1 MTRFRLSLLLV
12 CLIAAS
18 PLAAQPF
25 SAWLI
30 KQSSP
35 GFVEIPHS
43 SAFDFTTGFTLEAWV
58 NGTDPGGCSGIAG
71 KGYTST
77 WWIGV
82 CGTTLRSY
90 IQGTSSLFD
99 GGKVAAN
106 DWVHIAVTYDGTTR
120 KHYIDGELVAS
131 HANSGPMTTNTSP
144 VRIDSDVN
152 YNFSYG
158 NIDEVRIWNVAR
170 TRDELR
176 ANINVS
182 INAAQPGL
190 VAVYHLDGSGTDSV
204 GGHNGSLTNAA
215 FLTAPVALTCGSTTS
230 TALCAS
236 GARFSVTSKWQVTDT
251 NTGIGHVVP
260 GSSAD
265 SGNFWFFGPDNWELL
280 VKVLD
285 GCPVNGHKWV
295 FSAATTDQHYSLIVT
310 DVKSGQTR
318 RYFNYSGNA
327 APAITDTSAFATC
340 P

>member
-1 MTRFRLSLLLV
+1 MIRFRLSVVLV
-12 CLIAAS
+12 CLALAA
-18 PLAAQPF
+18 PLAGQPF
-25 SAWLI
+25 GAWLI
-30 KQSSP
+30 KGSSP
-35 GFVEIPHS
+35 GFVEIPAS

-58 NGTDPGGCSGIAG
+58 NGTDAGACSSIAG
-71 KGYTST
+71 KGYTNA
-77 WWIGV
+77 WWVGV

-99 GGKVAAN
+99 GGKVSS
-106 DWVHIAVTYDGTTR
+106 DWTHIAITYDGTTR

-131 HANSGPMTTNTSP
+131 HANSGPMTTNASA
-144 VRIDSDVN
+144 VRIDSDVS
-152 YNFSYG
+152 YNFSFG

-170 TRDELR
+170 SRDDIR
-176 ANINVS
+176 ANINKT
-182 INAAQPGL
+182 INAAQTGL
-190 VAVYHLDGSGTDSV
+190 VAVYHLDGSGVDSI

-215 FLTAPVALTCGSTTS
+215 FLTGAVALSCGSTTA

-236 GARFSVTSKWQVTDT
+236 GSRFSVTSKWQLTDGT
-251 NTGIGHVVP
+251 TGIGHVVP

-285 GCPVNGHKWV
+285 GCPVNNRKWV
-295 FSAATTDQHYSLIVT
+295 FSAATTDQHYSLVVT
-310 DVKSGQTR
+310 DVKSGQTK

-327 APAITDTSAFATC
+327 APAITDTDAFATC